1 MKRDTQPRARGAL
14 RRLIPFAA
22 VLTLTL
28 TVCWFGMDRASALYI
43 LTDEEDATIVLEDA
57 AAAADLSSQT
67 VFVANGIRGVEL
79 KLAAGQPVTVRY
91 GGAAL
96 STTSQEE
103 TVSQLLSRLHVTPG
117 PLDMIAVDM
126 DGGALMLNVSSDL
139 TYYERAEETDP
150 FQTLYVDDPTMEA
163 GTQKTVQEG
172 ANGTRTAVYEVRY
185 SGGERVSR
193 QLVSEENATAVDQII
208 HIGTAV
214 PAKAAAVSAG
224 AGGIADISKNA
235 DGSGTL
241 TLTSGETL
249 AFTAVKSMTATAYTK
264 GYGGADGC
272 TATGTSVRVGVVAVD
287 KRVIPLGTRMYIVSA
302 DGKVTYG
309 VAVAE
314 DTGVRG
320 NVVDLYYDTYQECIS
335 FGRRAATVYILA

>member
-1 MKRDTQPRARGAL
+1 MVTKWFPR
-14 RRLIPFAA
+14 F
-22 VLTLTL
+22 
-28 TVCWFGMDRASALYI
+28 
-43 LTDEEDATIVLEDA
+43 
-57 AAAADLSSQT
+57 QT
-67 VFVANGIRGVEL
+67 CRV
-79 KLAAGQPVTVRY
+79 
-91 GGAAL
+91 
-96 STTSQEE
+96 
-103 TVSQLLSRLHVTPG
+103 
-117 PLDMIAVDM
+117 
-126 DGGALMLNVSSDL
+126 
-139 TYYERAEETDP
+139 RAEETDP

-172 ANGTRTAVYEVRY
+172 VNGTRTAVYEVRY

-208 HIGTAV
+208 HIGTAA
-214 PAKAAAVSAG
+214 PAKAAAVPAG